1 MQDQELIEG
10 GRDLFRPVL
19 LLVAPQWWY
28 GLRLKLLGA
37 PASTVSRGVT
47 SQLLH
52 PLLQMVGPNLGLLN
66 ACMCKIE
73 IEGDSEQAGCRI
85 QSYHHQLP
93 CKCGLGPVQG
103 PGYSS
108 AVPRGPAELPSLTS
122 IS

>member
-52 PLLQMVGPNLGLLN
+52 PLLQMVGPE
-66 ACMCKIE
+66 CMHVQDRNRRRFRASRMQ
-73 IEGDSEQAGCRI
+73 DSI
-85 QSYHHQLP
+85 LS
-93 CKCGLGPVQG
+93 
-103 PGYSS
+103 
-108 AVPRGPAELPSLTS
+108 
-122 IS
+122 